1 MLHRGPWT
9 LAVCV
14 VLLPALRQLIGS
26 QQEQRLE
33 RRGGGEQ
40 RGDGEG
46 GWRRGD
52 GGTDCIDLYLACRHL
67 ETLSAAVAMIVH
79 RFSDSIQTCKCEFQG
94 THCS

>member
-26 QQEQRLE
+26 QHDQRLE
-33 RRGGGEQ
+33 GRGGGK
-40 RGDGEG
+40 RGGMEG
-46 GWRRGD
+46 H
-52 GGTDCIDLYLACRHL
+52 IASILYLVCRHL